1 MEFFDSLF
9 SGKRARRELH
19 SFSERL
25 KKLQDALGELN
36 DLVVHRK
43 MTAESALNAPPQNRR
58 AHAFAAGVI
67 LEHEDQ
73 AAKPLLAVAKK
84 EIRWLEAADAI

>member
-58 AHAFAAGVI
+58 AHA
-67 LEHEDQ
+67 L
-73 AAKPLLAVAKK
+73 PLV
-84 EIRWLEAADAI
+84 